1 MYNNMV
7 REKNTFFPKFDLPL
21 TAQTVNWHLLLG
33 QFQTLIFQK
42 LKNVFMKHETFS
54 FAANQNTAYKAYC
67 LVWYF
72 PDERGK
78 IFVIYSLGQDINK
91 FQVFYSMD

>member
-1 MYNNMV
+1 
-7 REKNTFFPKFDLPL
+7 
-21 TAQTVNWHLLLG
+21 
-33 QFQTLIFQK
+33 
-42 LKNVFMKHETFS
+42 MKHETFS

-91 FQVFYSMD
+91 YQVFYSMD